1 MNKLP
6 LAARAVWLVLALALA
21 GASTGCKVPA
31 SLTKPSE
38 EEQREIDRKRELPTE
53 VACLVV
59 EYDYL
64 HAEVG
69 NPRKE
74 PFDRVAFDYVASE
87 ALPAAVAKG
96 APTHVFVIAHGWMNN
111 AISAQGFT
119 SAWIHGLRAQAPAGS
134 RPVFVGV
141 HWDSERLVF
150 HESAFTAQR
159 IGRKRIG
166 PLLAQLRAKLP
177 ATTKLIVIGHSLG
190 GRLMLAAL
198 DAAPAE
204 SVDLALL
211 IESAADVDWLYK
223 AEGGTPKADDAA
235 KLTLNVHSRNDS
247 VLELAYKNA
256 MRSPALGRLGAELAA
271 GQRFSTL
278 ELSGAVQIG
287 ALDVAL
293 KAAASRADGR
303 GHFVNVD
310 ATQLIPGHTDI
321 FHDPVFSLVW
331 LGLQRA
337 Q

>member
-6 LAARAVWLVLALALA
+6 LAARAVWLALALALA
-21 GASTGCKVPA
+21 GATTGCKVPA

-53 VACLVV
+53 VGCLVV

-64 HAEVG
+64 HQEVG
-69 NPRKE
+69 RTRKE
-74 PFDRVAFDYVASE
+74 PFDRVAFDYLAAKSLAATVAR
-87 ALPAAVAKG
+87 G

-119 SAWIHGLRAQAPAGS
+119 SAWIHGLRAAAPAGAK
-134 RPVFVGV
+134 PVFVGV
-141 HWDSERLVF
+141 HWDSERMVF

-159 IGRKRIG
+159 IGRKKIG
-166 PLLAQLRAKLP
+166 PLLGELRAQLPPR
-177 ATTKLIVIGHSLG
+177 TKLVVVGHSLG

-211 IESAADVDWLYK
+211 IESAADVDWLYRT
-223 AEGGTPKADDAA
+223 EGGTPKADDAA

-278 ELSGAVQIG
+278 ELSGAVQLA

-293 KAAASRADGR
+293 QAAASRADGR

-310 ATQLIPGHTDI
+310 ATLLIPGHTDI
-321 FHDPVFSLVW
+321 FHEPVFELVW